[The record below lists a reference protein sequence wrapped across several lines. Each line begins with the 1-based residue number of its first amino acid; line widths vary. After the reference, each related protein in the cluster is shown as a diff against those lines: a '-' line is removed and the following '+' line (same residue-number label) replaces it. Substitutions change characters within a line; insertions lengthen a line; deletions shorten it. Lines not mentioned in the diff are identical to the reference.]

1 MKSDSAIFS
10 FIENFPTSASLK
22 TADTGKYIATNIH
35 NSIQFGIKNPKD
47 LEGLTIQDVKFN
59 QKDWGIRYAQLIQDL
74 DRSARENKS
83 HVMGRHQ
90 FLDDCGEA
98 QVEEMIKFPIL
109 GSRGNILGIVTYRN
123 DITRTLPPIEI
134 YRLNRGFYGASESI
148 NRVLIYFGIEKYF
161 FAPLTD
167 AQIQVFLLKSER
179 LTNKEISRL
188 LGISDRTVECH
199 CAALRSKIIDGN
211 LPYILSLVKGSFS
224 CDQNL
229 DKL

>member
-1 MKSDSAIFS
+1 SVNRLFFMTSFSPLEAILSS
-10 FIENFPTSASLK
+10 FNWSENSRA
-22 TADTGKYIATNIH
+22 GH
-35 NSIQFGIKNPKD
+35 
-47 LEGLTIQDVKFN
+47 
-59 QKDWGIRYAQLIQDL
+59 
-74 DRSARENKS
+74 
-83 HVMGRHQ
+83 
-90 FLDDCGEA
+90 GEA